1 MKLANQTIC
10 TGCSACVNIC
20 SQKCLVMCP
29 DSNGFRFPELIAPDR
44 CINCDCCKRVC
55 PVLQKEQH
63 FSDNCTRC
71 YAGYTKDNSMRE
83 NSSSGGIFSEL
94 AIAILK
100 CGGVVYGAAYEDNN
114 YAVQHIC
121 VEEEGKLSHLR
132 GAKYAQSNLN
142 SSFFD
147 IKERLGTGQKVLFVG
162 TPCQVAGLKAFL
174 REKYENLFT
183 IDFVC
188 HGVPSPLIW
197 ERYVQYRAKKDNNGI
212 MPISINL
219 RSKKT
224 GWSRYQYSN
233 EYQYENGKMYSARSD
248 EDLFMRLFVG
258 DYINRESCT
267 NCHFKGYE
275 RVSDITLGDFWGI
288 WDIAPEMDDN
298 KGTSLIL
305 VHSKPAKEILEQLS
319 DRIILKEVTSQQAS
333 KQNPSMLVSS
343 PAHSKREVVIQKCLD
358 GKFDELQKYFAK
370 TQISL
375 KDSSANILSRVW
387 NKMKRTLTK

>member
-1 MKLANQTIC
+1 MKLANQAIC

-20 SQKCLVMCP
+20 PQQCLEMK
-29 DSNGFRFPELIAPDR
+29 SNPKGFCFPELIAPDR
-44 CINCDCCKRVC
+44 CINCESCQRVC
-55 PVLQKEQH
+55 PVLQKEQ
-63 FSDNCTRC
+63 FSDNCTKC
-71 YAGYTKDNSMRE
+71 YAGYTKDNSVRQ

-94 AIAILK
+94 ATAILK
-100 CGGVVYGAAYEDNN
+100 HGGAVFGAAYEDEN

-121 VEEEGKLSHLR
+121 VEEVGKLSHLC

-142 SSFFD
+142 NSFFD
-147 IKERLGTGQKVLFVG
+147 IRKRLSTGQEVLFAG

-174 REKYENLFT
+174 GKEYENLFT
-183 IDFVC
+183 VDFVC
-188 HGVPSPLIW
+188 HGVPSPLVW
-197 ERYVQYRAKKDNNGI
+197 ERYVQYRAEKDNHGV

-233 EYQYENGKMYSARSD
+233 EYQYENGKVYSARSG

-288 WDIAPEMDDN
+288 WDVAPEMDDN

-305 VHSKPAKEILEQLS
+305 VHSNPAKEILEKLS
-319 DRIILKEVTSQQAS
+319 DRIILKEVTLQQAS

-358 GKFDELQKYFAK
+358 GKFDEIQEYIAEIQK
-370 TQISL
+370 
-375 KDSSANILSRVW
+375 SSEASSVNILRRVW
-387 NKMKRTLTK
+387 NKIKRTLTE

>member
-1 MKLANQTIC
+1 MKLANQTVC

-20 SQKCLVMCP
+20 PQKCLMMSP
-29 DSNGFRFPELIAPDR
+29 DSKGFLFPELIASDQ
-44 CINCDCCKRVC
+44 CINCDCCQRVC
-55 PVLQKEQH
+55 PVLQQEQY
-63 FSDNCTRC
+63 FPDNCIRC
-71 YAGYTKDNSMRE
+71 YAGYTKDNSMRK

-94 AIAILK
+94 ATAILK
-100 CGGVVYGAAYEDNN
+100 HGGVVYGAAYEDDN
-114 YAVQHIC
+114 YVVQHIC
-121 VEEEGKLSHLR
+121 VEEERELSHLR
-132 GAKYAQSNLN
+132 GAKYAQSNLK

-147 IKERLGTGQKVLFVG
+147 IKERLRTGQEVLFVG

-174 REKYENLFT
+174 GGKYENLFT

-197 ERYVQYRAKKDNNGI
+197 ERYVQYRAEKDNNGT
-212 MPISINL
+212 MPININL

-275 RVSDITLGDFWGI
+275 RISDITLGDFWGI
-288 WDIAPEMDDN
+288 WDVAPEMDDN

-305 VHSKPAKEILEQLS
+305 VHSQSAKEILEQLS
-319 DRIILKEVTSQQAS
+319 DRIILKEVTLQQAS

-358 GKFDELQKYFAK
+358 GEFDELQKYFEK
-370 TQISL
+370 NQTSL
-375 KDSSANILSRVW
+375 KTSFTNTLLRVW
-387 NKMKRTLTK
+387 NKMKRILTE